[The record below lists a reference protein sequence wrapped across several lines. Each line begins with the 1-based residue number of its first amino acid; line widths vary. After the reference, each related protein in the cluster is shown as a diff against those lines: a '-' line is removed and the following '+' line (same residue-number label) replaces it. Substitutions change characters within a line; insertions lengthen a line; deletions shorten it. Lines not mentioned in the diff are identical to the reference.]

1 MFSLATW
8 ESAEVCVFSSIL
20 LSQTSKFI
28 VVFVQ
33 MPGNTTT
40 DVEDVKETKGNS
52 EVKATETETPRNSAE

>member
-1 MFSLATW
+1 
-8 ESAEVCVFSSIL
+8 
-20 LSQTSKFI
+20 
-28 VVFVQ
+28 